1 MKKLLMLS
9 LLALALVSCAGSD
22 EEVVHDPA
30 VDSLIKPQAPVATGD
45 AIELDTTTGF
55 MVDKSRIRSPDH
67 ISTMERFE
75 PTQVVSIYTEFR
87 PIRKPSLSKSSL
99 DSFLKHHDVNEK
111 ELRAIL
117 YEGDQL
123 GWDSAVKITARP
135 K

>member
-1 MKKLLMLS
+1 MKKLILLS
-9 LLALALVSCAGSD
+9 LLALGIVSCAGSD

-30 VDSLIKPQAPVATGD
+30 VDSLVKPQSPVATGD

-55 MVDKSRIRSPDH
+55 MVDKSRMRSPDH

-75 PTQVVSIYTEFR
+75 PTQVVSIYTSFR
-87 PIRKPSLSKSSL
+87 PIRSSSLSKSSL
-99 DSFLKHHDVNEK
+99 DSFLKHHGVNEK

-123 GWDSAVKITARP
+123 GWDSASTVTARP